1 MSQQWM
7 ASRMLG
13 GLTWYIFYPS
23 QYSAQPTSY
32 TVILLLLVIVS
43 NYYTKIPKLLKQFSC
58 KSGHVRPCFYIIEI
72 FFLSDNSEHDQSN
85 YLMLI
90 VKPLSAILLLQ
101 TSGKYLHHNYH
112 ETQDCSASHLINFIS
127 NLVFM
132 LVLNVWSSEG
142 DHGEI
147 LNFKWQITFKQVL
160 LNSK

>member
-1 MSQQWM
+1 MSMNESTMNGIQNVGRIDLIHFLSQPIPCP
-7 ASRMLG
+7 A
-13 GLTWYIFYPS
+13 YIL
-23 QYSAQPTSY
+23 YSN
-32 TVILLLLVIVS
+32 LLLLVIVS

-72 FFLSDNSEHDQSN
+72 FFLSDNFEHDQSN

-132 LVLNVWSSEG
+132 LVLNV
-142 DHGEI
+142 
-147 LNFKWQITFKQVL
+147 
-160 LNSK
+160 